1 MHRRIVNRWLED
13 PGRLAG
19 ERLFGRVVRGTP
31 EKALR
36 AVYEV
41 PADKGFTVGEI
52 TVDGKTIEFGAQ
64 IADFIT
70 IKLTG
75 LATRIG
81 RSTIAPFHGCVRQPR
96 RSGDAARFCRRRCRI
111 GRPAPDFPAV
121 NAISGQAHC

>member
-1 MHRRIVNRWLED
+1 M
-13 PGRLAG
+13 AG
-19 ERLFGRVVRGTP
+19 WAAPDGSNPLSYWTITRGTP

-41 PADKGFTVGEI
+41 PAGKGFTVGDI
-52 TVDGKTIEFGAQ
+52 NINDSPIEFGAQ

-81 RSTIAPFHGCVRQPR
+81 KSTTAPLTGCVEEIVPP
-96 RSGDAARFCRRRCRI
+96 GVAA
-111 GRPAPDFPAV
+111 PAPSVAAAV
-121 NAISGQAHC
+121 AAATQNRFHR